1 MILALETSCDDTC
14 AAVVSADG
22 EIASNVIA
30 SQGLLHARYGGVV
43 PEIASRHHLELVDA
57 VTADALERAGAR
69 LDDIDT
75 VAVTRGPGLIGAL
88 LVGLSSAKAL
98 AATRELPLVPVD
110 HLHGH
115 VVASTLGPHPVETPY
130 LSLVASGGHTFL
142 ARVDDPSGYSVLGQT
157 LDDAA
162 GEAFDKGARLLGL
175 GYPGGPAIDRLA
187 REGDPEAFDFPRSAP
202 GELDFSFS
210 GLKTSLLYMIRDL
223 GDGRGVTGRGPCGLV
238 SARDRRRARGAHARG
253 ARREGL
259 ERLAIGGGVAAN
271 SELRAAVEGLDAR
284 GLGPAGRALH
294 RQRRDDRRRGA
305 LPRARRVPAL
315 PEPRRGRSALVLDP
329 RLLEVQV
336 ALHAAPDVLADL
348 ASVAH
353 LEQRLALG
361 VEQLVH
367 EPPPRIGAVFEVLV
381 RAVLERTEAP
391 LPVVEQLAR
400 AAHALGADPVRLAQ
414 LLEP

>member
-1 MILALETSCDDTC
+1 VILALETSCDDTC
-14 AAVVSADG
+14 AAVVSEDG
-22 EIASNVIA
+22 RIASNVIA

-88 LVGLSSAKAL
+88 LVGVSSAKAL
-98 AATRELPLVPVD
+98 AATRRLPLVPVD

-115 VVASTLGPHPVETPY
+115 VVASTLGPSPVQTPY

-187 REGDPEAFDFPRSAP
+187 REGDPEGFDFPRSAP

-210 GLKTSLLYMIRDL
+210 GLKTSLLYVIRDL
-223 GDGRGVTGRGPCGLV
+223 GAGAEARAADLAASYQRAIVDALV
-238 SARDRRRARGAHARG
+238 ERTRAALE
-253 ARREGL
+253 REQL
-259 ERLAIGGGVAAN
+259 ERLSIGGGVAAN
-271 SELRAAVEGLDAR
+271 SELRTAVERLEVEVWVPPLELCTDNAAMIAAAARFLEPVEYPHYLSLDA
-284 GLGPAGRALH
+284 A
-294 RQRRDDRRRGA
+294 
-305 LPRARRVPAL
+305 ARL
-315 PEPRRGRSALVLDP
+315 
-329 RLLEVQV
+329 
-336 ALHAAPDVLADL
+336 
-348 ASVAH
+348 
-353 LEQRLALG
+353 
-361 VEQLVH
+361 
-367 EPPPRIGAVFEVLV
+367 
-381 RAVLERTEAP
+381 
-391 LPVVEQLAR
+391 
-400 AAHALGADPVRLAQ
+400 
-414 LLEP
+414 